1 MAGGTGTARMIC
13 DGVEIIGHRGA
24 AGLAPE
30 NTLAGLR
37 TAAAIG
43 VRHVEVDVRLTA
55 DGAAILMH
63 DATLER
69 TTDGAGLVADT
80 ALAAIKR
87 LDTGGWFA
95 PSFRGERVTDLHAAL
110 TAADALGVTVNLE
123 IKAETAGAA
132 AHTGHSVAEHLE
144 RLKAP
149 RVRAYIS
156 SFWPQALAA
165 ARAAAPNVA
174 RALLVEAI
182 PADWPDRIQGAGA
195 TALHAAAARLAPRRA
210 REVTETGLPL
220 RCYTVNDPSVLRKLK
235 SLTVSAIFTDFP
247 DRFAE

>member
-1 MAGGTGTARMIC
+1 MMR

-37 TAAAIG
+37 TAAALG

-55 DGAAILMH
+55 DGAAILVH

-80 ALAAIKR
+80 PLAAIKR
-87 LDTGGWFA
+87 LDAGGWFA
-95 PSFRGERVTDLHAAL
+95 PSFRGERVAGLDEAL
-110 TAADALGVTVNLE
+110 ATAEALGLTVNLE
-123 IKAETAGAA
+123 IKAETAEAA
-132 AHTGHSVAEHLE
+132 ARTGRRVAEHLGG
-144 RLKAP
+144 LKTP
-149 RVRAYIS
+149 RARAYIA

-165 ARAAAPNVA
+165 ARATAPTVA

-182 PADWPDRIQGAGA
+182 PADWPDRIQDTGA
-195 TALHAAAARLAPRRA
+195 TALHAAAARLAARRA
-210 REVTETGLPL
+210 REVTAADLPL
-220 RCYTVNDPSVLRKLK
+220 RCYTVNDPNDLRKLK
-235 SLTVSAIFTDFP
+235 GLRVSAIFTDFP
-247 DRFAE
+247 DRFAD